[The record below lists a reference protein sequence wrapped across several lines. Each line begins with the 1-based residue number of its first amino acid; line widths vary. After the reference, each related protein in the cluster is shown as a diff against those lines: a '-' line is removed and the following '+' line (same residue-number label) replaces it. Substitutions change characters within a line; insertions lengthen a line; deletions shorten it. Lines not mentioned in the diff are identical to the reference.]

1 MIYYKYTTNIF
12 SKNVKCGSVSIHFR
26 LEIHYISYNY
36 FCTVNFKSI
45 DTNIHKFTKKQQEIK
60 LFNEWLSGLIDGA
73 GCFQLSKKGYASLE
87 ITMEL
92 RDKHCLFKIKNK
104 FGGSVKVKQGNNWL
118 RYRLHH
124 KIGLLNLIY
133 AVNGLIRNPNR
144 LLQFDKICDKYNI
157 NLLYPEPLTYNNGWL
172 AGFIDADG
180 SISVNISTVQ
190 IFITASQ
197 KNKLLLDP
205 LINLYGGII
214 SIMGKIQAFK
224 WTILKKNETLNLLN
238 YFKNYPL
245 LSKKMVRIRLIID
258 VYKAFQMAYHKAE
271 PNTINGKIWLRLIK
285 KWETYTL

>member
-12 SKNVKCGSVSIHFR
+12 SKNVKHAKCCVHFR
-26 LEIHYISYNY
+26 LKIHYISYNY
-36 FCTVNFKSI
+36 FCTENLKII

-60 LFNEWLSGLIDGA
+60 RFNEWLSGLIDGD

-104 FGGSVKVKQGNNWL
+104 FGGSIKLKQGNNWL

-124 KIGLLNLIY
+124 KIGLLNLID

-144 LLQFDKICDKYNI
+144 LLQLDKICNKYNI
-157 NLLYPEPLTYNNGWL
+157 KLLYPEPLIYNNGWL
-172 AGFIDADG
+172 AGFLDADG
-180 SISVNISTVQ
+180 SIYVNLSSVQ

-205 LINLYGGII
+205 LINLYGGTIYT
-214 SIMGKIQAFK
+214 MGKIQAFK
-224 WTILKKNETLNLLN
+224 WTVFQKNETLNLLN

-258 VYKAFQMAYHKAE
+258 IYNAFQMSYHKAE
-271 PNTINGKIWLRLIK
+271 PNTINGKIWLRLMK